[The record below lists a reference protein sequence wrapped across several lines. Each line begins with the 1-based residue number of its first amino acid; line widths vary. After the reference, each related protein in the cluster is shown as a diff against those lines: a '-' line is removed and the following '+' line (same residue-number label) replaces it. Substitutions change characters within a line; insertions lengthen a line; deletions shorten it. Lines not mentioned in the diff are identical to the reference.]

1 MIDGLLAQPLACRR
15 LPNGMSQL
23 PMAGFQYLGSCLVWP
38 SVEFLILFSGY

>member
-1 MIDGLLAQPLACRR
+1 MIDGLWAQPLAYRR
-15 LPNGMSQL
+15 LPNGMNQL